1 MKGIKGEKMLNVTT
15 KDKSVVVQWP
25 VWGGHGI
32 DLGVA
37 RQGLWGFLSFF
48 FFFFFFFV
56 IGSCKDVRSG

>member
-37 RQGLWGFLSFF
+37 HQGLWGFLSFF
-48 FFFFFFFV
+48 FSSLGV
-56 IGSCKDVRSG
+56 ARMLGVVRTPP